1 MAYADLKNK
10 LDEYNWDD
18 GFEVP
23 RTILADPD
31 CDLALALEIFY
42 LAGGYEYLEKSAKR
56 TKLQKWNPFITVLLK
71 AIQGKSAL
79 PQDVLSEMLED
90 ARQKVLSSSERITEL
105 TAELNDGNSK
115 IEEMKAEFNQ
125 IVSWSKIFDDSP
137 MEVKKMICGYII
149 KKVSV
154 CKDYDIKIEFNINV
168 EQFLNGID
176 GVSECD
182 TSELSIA
189 Q

>member
-56 TKLQKWNPFITVLLK
+56 TKLQKWNPFITVLY
-71 AIQGKSAL
+71 
-79 PQDVLSEMLED
+79 ED
-90 ARQKVLSSSERITEL
+90 ILDNRFPKTVFVNKKVLQKGS
-105 TAELNDGNSK
+105 
-115 IEEMKAEFNQ
+115 
-125 IVSWSKIFDDSP
+125 
-137 MEVKKMICGYII
+137 
-149 KKVSV
+149 KKVST
-154 CKDYDIKIEFNINV
+154 FNT
-168 EQFLNGID
+168 Q
-176 GVSECD
+176 
-182 TSELSIA
+182 
-189 Q
+189 

>member
-56 TKLQKWNPFITVLLK
+56 TKLQKWNPFITVLYEDILDNRFPK
-71 AIQGKSAL
+71 TDASFEIPLARCRSINCGKRELRKSFL
-79 PQDVLSEMLED
+79 RIYSLSFIREY
-90 ARQKVLSSSERITEL
+90 RTYGQRI
-105 TAELNDGNSK
+105 
-115 IEEMKAEFNQ
+115 
-125 IVSWSKIFDDSP
+125 
-137 MEVKKMICGYII
+137 
-149 KKVSV
+149 
-154 CKDYDIKIEFNINV
+154 
-168 EQFLNGID
+168 ID
-176 GVSECD
+176 
-182 TSELSIA
+182 
-189 Q
+189 

>member
-56 TKLQKWNPFITVLLK
+56 TKPQKWNPFITVLYEDILDNRFPK
-71 AIQGKSAL
+71 TDASFEIPLSKVQRCRSINCGKRELRKSFL
-79 PQDVLSEMLED
+79 
-90 ARQKVLSSSERITEL
+90 RIYSFSFIRENRTY
-105 TAELNDGNSK
+105 G
-115 IEEMKAEFNQ
+115 Q
-125 IVSWSKIFDDSP
+125 R
-137 MEVKKMICGYII
+137 II
-149 KKVSV
+149 
-154 CKDYDIKIEFNINV
+154 D
-168 EQFLNGID
+168 
-176 GVSECD
+176 
-182 TSELSIA
+182 
-189 Q
+189 

>member
-56 TKLQKWNPFITVLLK
+56 TKLQKWNPFITVLYED
-71 AIQGKSAL
+71 I
-79 PQDVLSEMLED
+79 LE
-90 ARQKVLSSSERITEL
+90 QPHKISTITG
-105 TAELNDGNSK
+105 TSK
-115 IEEMKAEFNQ
+115 PVTTVRRSNG
-125 IVSWSKIFDDSP
+125 SKRL
-137 MEVKKMICGYII
+137 V
-149 KKVSV
+149 
-154 CKDYDIKIEFNINV
+154 
-168 EQFLNGID
+168 
-176 GVSECD
+176 
-182 TSELSIA
+182 
-189 Q
+189 